1 MRPDPTAYA
10 IKFQQLVFGLALL
23 ALGFLITGGVMRGT
37 ARGIVAAI
45 AMIVGAALILLLDR
59 HYWMLCPLGFAA
71 QGLIKPMGLEMAEIG
86 CIAVIGTHFVRRT
99 LRQGIGD
106 TQFRP
111 AVFLA
116 LPHFV
121 WMAIAFSLNPP
132 GIAAMGD
139 TVIGSRFYIK
149 VLLGFWAMMVLSI
162 QKITEDDCRI
172 IFRISLI
179 LGTLVLGRSLLGAA
193 MVDEEKRTVVTL
205 YQFLPATALFYW
217 LFAHFRFGV
226 FFRFSWHFFVAGI
239 LTVATLYAG
248 KRRAVFNVALFPLL
262 RAFVTRTDRSKTMAA
277 YLAALIAL
285 VLLLFG
291 QGRLYELPL
300 PIQRGLSFLPAK
312 WERRIAA
319 IEGARDPFRDNVR
332 SYAWVEV
339 RKNPLFGRRGF
350 AIPMQEL
357 NWVHYGGTTK
367 DHEGHAIAGNW
378 HNTWVGVMAD
388 FGIPGALWWGLF
400 SISLLVAGHIR
411 LRQCAGGSYQQ
422 TVVIYHYCGSI
433 LMILASHTSGHSALQ
448 PFQWWP
454 IYGLLLGITPG
465 LQSLNGRQALTGG

>member
-10 IKFQQLVFGLALL
+10 IKFQQFVFGLILL
-23 ALGFLITGGVMRGT
+23 TLGFLITGGVMRGT
-37 ARGIVAAI
+37 ANAILVAI
-45 AMIVGAALILLLDR
+45 AVIIGATLILLLDR

-71 QGLIKPMGLEMAEIG
+71 QGLISPGGLEMAEIG
-86 CIAVIGTHFVRRT
+86 CIAVIGTNFVRRT
-99 LRQGIGD
+99 LRQDIGE

-116 LPHFV
+116 LPHFI
-121 WMAIAFSLNPP
+121 WMAIAFVLNPP
-132 GIAAMGD
+132 GISAFGD
-139 TVIGSRFYIK
+139 SVIGSRFYIK
-149 VLLGFWAMMVLSI
+149 VLLGFWAMIVLSI

-172 IFRISLI
+172 IFRISL
-179 LGTLVLGRSLLGAA
+179 VLGAMVLIRSLLSAA
-193 MVDEEKRTVVTL
+193 LVSPDQRTVVTL

-217 LFAHFRFGV
+217 LFSHFRFGV
-226 FFRFSWHFFVAGI
+226 FLRFGWQFFVAGI
-239 LTVATLYAG
+239 LTLATLYAG
-248 KRRAVFNVALFPLL
+248 KRRAVFNVALFPLM
-262 RAFVTRTDRSKTMAA
+262 RAFITKTDRKMTVAT
-277 YLAALIAL
+277 YLVALL
-285 VLLLFG
+285 VLICLLVG

-319 IEGARDPFRDNVR
+319 IEGAKDPFRDNVR
-332 SYAWVEV
+332 SYAWAEV
-339 RKNPLFGRRGF
+339 KKNPLLGRRGF
-350 AIPMQEL
+350 AIPLQEL
-357 NWVHYGGTTK
+357 TWVHYGGTTK

-400 SISLLVAGHIR
+400 SIALLVTGHTR
-411 LRQCAGGSYQQ
+411 LRQCAPGSYQR
-422 TVVIYHYCGSI
+422 TVAIYYYCGSI

-454 IYGLLLGITPG
+454 IYGLLLGITP
-465 LQSLNGRQALTGG
+465 SRRT